1 VPGYGAKLALAAALG
16 WLNSG
21 WYAIP
26 KAGLYGAL
34 PGRSGAAVAAGGVG
48 GLVGASVPLVLGFV
62 AGAVG
67 LGPTMWILLLAPL
80 GLLALLPRS

>member
-1 VPGYGAKLALAAALG
+1 VLG
-16 WLNSG
+16 LLNSG

-26 KAGLYGAL
+26 QAALYESL
-34 PGRSGAAVAAGGVG
+34 PGRSGAAVAVGGVG
-48 GLVGASVPLVLGFV
+48 GMVGACVPLVLGFV

-80 GLLALLPRS
+80 ALLVLTPRR